1 MDWKKR
7 SAFLVAALVIT
18 LACAPV
24 LPSIA
29 PLPTQA
35 VGAVDTIV
43 AATYNAAATGT
54 AVVVSKYTSTPT
66 PPGTLT
72 PSQTPTV
79 TPTGTATV
87 DFVYRSP
94 TPFPTST
101 LNLKGGGG
109 GDRKSVV

>member
-66 PPGTLT
+66 PPGTRT
-72 PSQTPTV
+72 PAPTPTV

-87 DFVYRSP
+87 
-94 TPFPTST
+94 
-101 LNLKGGGG
+101 
-109 GDRKSVV
+109 